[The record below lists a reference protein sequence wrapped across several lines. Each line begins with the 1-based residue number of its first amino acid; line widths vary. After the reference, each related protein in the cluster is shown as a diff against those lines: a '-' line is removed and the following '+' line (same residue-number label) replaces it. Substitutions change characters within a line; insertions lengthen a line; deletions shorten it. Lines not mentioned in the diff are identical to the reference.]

1 MIRTTRLATAILA
14 LGASVACRSHPAPI
28 NDGSTRAVAFLLD
41 SAGREVG
48 QVHLTQTPGTPG
60 VTYTIQVD
68 RGATTGQHGIHF
80 HAVGTC
86 DAATK
91 FASAGGH
98 FNPGMKK
105 HGLSSAD
112 GPHAG
117 DLEAVTIDSFGHG
130 SFTALDPRIT
140 LTPGPNSLLD
150 ADGSSIVLH
159 ALPDDQRTDPSGNS
173 GARLACGV
181 IVRV

>member
-1 MIRTTRLATAILA
+1 MTRSTRLATALLA
-14 LGASVACRSHPAPI
+14 LGASVACRSHPDPI

-41 SAGREVG
+41 TAGKD
-48 QVHLTQTPGTPG
+48 LTETPGMPG
-60 VTYTIQVD
+60 VTYTLQVD

-80 HAVGTC
+80 HTVGTC

-98 FNPGMKK
+98 FNPTTKK
-105 HGLSSAD
+105 HGLMSAD

-117 DLEAVTIDSFGHG
+117 DLEALTIDSFGHG
-130 SFTALDPRIT
+130 TFTALDPRIT
-140 LTPGPNSLLD
+140 LTPGANSLLD

-159 ALPDDQRTDPSGNS
+159 ALPDDQRTDPSGSS
-173 GARLACGV
+173 GARVACGV
-181 IVRV
+181 IVRI

>member
-1 MIRTTRLATAILA
+1 MTRTIRLSAALLA
-14 LGASVACRSHPAPI
+14 LGASIACRSHPGPI
-28 NDGSTRAVAFLLD
+28 NDGSIRAVAFLLD

-48 QVHLTQTPGTPG
+48 QIHLTETPGTPG
-60 VTYTIQVD
+60 ITYTIQVD

-80 HAVGTC
+80 HAVGVC

-91 FASAGGH
+91 FAGAGGH
-98 FNPGMKK
+98 FNPGGRR

-117 DLEAVTIDSFGHG
+117 DIEAVTIDSFGHG
-130 SFTALDPRIT
+130 TFTATDPRVT
-140 LTPGPNSLLD
+140 LSPGPNSLLD
-150 ADGSSIVLH
+150 ADGSAIVLH

-181 IVRV
+181 IVKS